1 MSETGL
7 LFAEEFIV
15 LFCFIVVVD
24 DDNDVEAVEVDVV
37 AVVVVLD
44 EGDVSFLSPIVVFF
58 VSGFGPVVSVTLE
71 LPFFVT

>member
-1 MSETGL
+1 M

-44 EGDVSFLSPIVVFF
+44 EGDVSFFSPIVVVFF